1 MIMTLISEFKTMISG
16 FDRTLIGLDEFPR
29 VIFTFS
35 GRFRRVLA
43 SLGSVP

>member
-1 MIMTLISEFKTMISG
+1 MIMMLISEIMAMISG

-35 GRFRRVLA
+35 GCFGRILA